1 MLVRLAL
8 LVLVALA
15 LGSAAACG
23 GDDGEAAPAAPAPP
37 AGPQTAESPAEDGT
51 GATGTLQGVVWE
63 WQGSQYNDDTKAVP
77 EDPSR
82 YTIQFADDGI
92 ANITAD
98 CNQVRAEYEANESD
112 STLAISPG
120 ASTKVACP
128 EDSLDAEFMRDLEG
142 AAIYFFD
149 DAGDLL
155 IDIKFDSG
163 TMRFSPA

>member
-37 AGPQTAESPAEDGT
+37 AEPQTAESPAEDGT
-51 GATGTLQGVVWE
+51 GATGSLQGVVWE
-63 WQGSQYNDDTKAVP
+63 WQGSQYNDDTEAVP